1 MPWTT
6 KLSLGGGGGGGGG
19 EYESVGEAQEQ
30 TFFVLH
36 IHSKKL
42 FKKMVDF
49 SQKSSFH
56 YAFSSQISKN
66 YFLVP

>member
-6 KLSLGGGGGGGGG
+6 KSSLGGGGGEG

-36 IHSKKL
+36 MHSKKL
-42 FKKMVDF
+42 VTF
-49 SQKSSFH
+49 QK
-56 YAFSSQISKN
+56 N
-66 YFLVP
+66 E